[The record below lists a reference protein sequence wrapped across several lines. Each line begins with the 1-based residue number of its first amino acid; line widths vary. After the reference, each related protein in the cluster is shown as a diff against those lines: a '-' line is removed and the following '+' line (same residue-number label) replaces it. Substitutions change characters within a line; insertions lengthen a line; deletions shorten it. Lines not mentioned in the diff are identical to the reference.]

1 MPRYLKPVALIT
13 FICIIS
19 YLSYLAGTYRNY
31 KSIEYIFS
39 KTLNEVELAET
50 RHDEGIVQAL
60 ADGNKETIFILIQ
73 HRYFLRV
80 LRLLEQLEGK
90 QIQEHQDVVLA
101 HIAKA
106 QKLHKRLSYRFPTEK
121 ENNEWELLSSS
132 LQAPN

>member
-19 YLSYLAGTYRNY
+19 YLSYLVGTYRNY

-39 KTLNEVELAET
+39 KNLNEVELAET

-60 ADGNKETIFILIQ
+60 TDGNKEAIFILVQ

-80 LRLLEQLEGK
+80 LRLLEQREGK
-90 QIQEHQDVVLA
+90 QIQEHQDIVLA

-106 QKLHKRLSYRFPTEK
+106 QKLHKKLSYRFPTEK
-121 ENNEWELLSSS
+121 QNKEWELLSSS

>member
-39 KTLNEVELAET
+39 KNLNEVELAET

-60 ADGNKETIFILIQ
+60 ADGNKEAMFILVQ

-80 LRLLEQLEGK
+80 LRLLEQFEGK
-90 QIQEHQDVVLA
+90 QIQEHRDVVLA

-106 QKLHKRLSYRFPTEK
+106 QKLHKRLSYSFPTEK
-121 ENNEWELLSSS
+121 ENKEWERLNYSH
-132 LQAPN
+132 QAPN